1 LVYDLIFF
9 LWPRYGRRKNE
20 NILFRLRK
28 KNIGFIPDHRIDFTL
43 MSKKNEGGIIDV
55 IESPGDVV
63 WGVIYSVTES
73 DIRMLDDYH
82 EYGERFIRKVIKCR
96 EFHFPEDFDIFS
108 EENMDIDVE
117 DLLNDP
123 TNYTDTDVVVYTVI
137 NKSPHTIH
145 PSIRYLHKI
154 QEAAEE
160 NLFPMAYQHILNN
173 FGAVVR
179 QQLNSKALD
188 FFLSIADQMQQD
200 DFKEKVRDTDEFGGA
215 GLVITGSEERKRQL
229 NENYPDDVVVLTNYW
244 KELSWIVLQFYE
256 NESTSW
262 LFNYFN
268 KRIYFQDFGKALLAY
283 QKNHPNDID
292 HIGICQAGIT
302 QAYSILTEGGDLYVK

>member
-1 LVYDLIFF
+1 MIYYFA
-9 LWPRYGRRKNE
+9 YGTDMDEERMKKCCPDSVN
-20 NILFRLRK
+20 

-63 WGVIYSVTES
+63 WGVIYSVTMS

-188 FFLSIADQMQQD
+188 FFLSIADQMRQD
-200 DFKEKVRDTDEFGGA
+200 DFKEKVRDTNEFGGE

-283 QKNHPNDID
+283 QKNHPNDTD

-302 QAYSILTEGGDLYVK
+302 QAYSILTEGGDLFVK